1 LRQAVVAY
9 FNDELHRFG
18 GRAEL
23 VFDRTSEQV
32 LDLSGPTYSFKVR
45 RRGGPPLGLVP
56 LEVDVRTDGRAVQ
69 TVPLVVQVSMVRPVV
84 TAARAINQEATVG
97 SADVRVVPLAFN
109 RTDKLGVSDPGQIV
123 GQRARRFIPAGSI
136 LEPGL
141 LESVPLVVRGQLVT
155 LITQV
160 GPVRVVTS
168 GKAAD
173 TGTFGDVVRVRSVD
187 DRRTEFNGV
196 VVGPAKVEVGVH
208 RGTYSEAQADPQ
220 LAMTRGVPR

>member
-1 LRQAVVAY
+1 
-9 FNDELHRFG
+9 
-18 GRAEL
+18 
-23 VFDRTSEQV
+23 
-32 LDLSGPTYSFKVR
+32 
-45 RRGGPPLGLVP
+45 LVP